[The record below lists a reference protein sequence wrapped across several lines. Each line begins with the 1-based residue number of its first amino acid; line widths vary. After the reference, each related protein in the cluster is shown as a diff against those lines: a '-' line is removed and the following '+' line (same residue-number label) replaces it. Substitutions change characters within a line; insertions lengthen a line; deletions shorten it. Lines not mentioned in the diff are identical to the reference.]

1 MKIKNTI
8 VFLGDADSRTDIL
21 KIFESPDKMPNT
33 EIIGRL
39 PCFRKVLSFRIDV
52 APATG
57 VQNGVRTAR
66 MRITQDIPCTIH
78 MAGEKLSIK
87 YSLQPRSC
95 RRCRGLGHFQ
105 GNCKEPRCYN
115 CDTPGHRA
123 MDCEESVLCGV
134 CLRWSHPLSQCP
146 FIMFSANV
154 QSSYAEATK
163 SPLAERT
170 PKQCEAMCVVAEAAA
185 KEKEKHHEQCEKE
198 RQQHKEKEKEKEK
211 EKQKQR
217 EKEKEK

>member
-21 KIFESPDKMPNT
+21 KIFESPDEMPNT
-33 EIIGRL
+33 VIIGRL
-39 PCFRKVLSFRIDV
+39 PCFRKVLSFRRDV

-57 VQNGVRTAR
+57 VENGVRTAR

-95 RRCRGLGHFQ
+95 RRCGGLGHFQ

-134 CLRWSHPLSQCP
+134 LPSL
-146 FIMFSANV
+146 V
-154 QSSYAEATK
+154 
-163 SPLAERT
+163 SPL
-170 PKQCEAMCVVAEAAA
+170 VAVSF
-185 KEKEKHHEQCEKE
+185 
-198 RQQHKEKEKEKEK
+198 RYV
-211 EKQKQR
+211 
-217 EKEKEK
+217 